1 LLESEAMRSTELHGE
16 RRSWNHHLVR
26 RVVRSGRIF
35 LEVWIFRNVRDR
47 FQNFVTDHFTA
58 AAAKRKDGVAHQDH
72 AGARLIL
79 MADFVD
85 TRLLDQLPRSQSAIG
100 LVKSCSVSWYH
111 VSLVV
116 FLPGQQQR
124 AMLES
129 NSAPADV
136 MRSEYPQV
144 GAPAPWIAAIA
155 FLFLGNPQQVVQ
167 ARPQPTPVLGHEY
180 QI

>member
-1 LLESEAMRSTELHGE
+1 MRSTELHGE
-16 RRSWNHHLVR
+16 RRGWNLHLVDG
-26 RVVRSGRIF
+26 VVRFRRIF
-35 LEVWIFRNVRDR
+35 LEVWIFRNMRDQ
-47 FQNFVTDHFTA
+47 FQNFVTHHVSATA
-58 AAAKRKDGVAHQDH
+58 AKGKNAVAHQNH

-85 TRLLDQLPRSQSAIG
+85 TRLLNQLSRSQRAIG
-100 LVKSCSVSWYH
+100 LVKGCSVSWYH
-111 VSLVV
+111 ASLVV

-144 GAPAPWIAAIA
+144 GAPTTWTAAIA
-155 FLFLGNPQQVVQ
+155 VLFLGNP
-167 ARPQPTPVLGHEY
+167 
-180 QI
+180 